1 MHLSESRKFRTQ
13 LNIYDGV
20 FSQKQLITVN
30 RFSRYLFF
38 LKKAPSQM
46 FDQVLNA
53 PLTPSTPPNYFCVR
67 IIKTWRF
74 FSTAELSSIP
84 GTTLKSTF
92 ILLPFSINFI
102 SFATA
107 FHALVTTPFSL
118 YHLRCLSDSARH
130 CFTFSHFL
138 HFLLEW
144 LLSDSNVVRT
154 HNHFIPNR
162 KCQVKPHSSPWFSAA
177 CAAAVVRRNF
187 VCTGRINLLIF
198 FLFFNWNSLHA
209 KLNSHYEAWSHKKKK
224 HKKITAY
231 RKSVQKE
238 PIVYAC

>member
-30 RFSRYLFF
+30 SFSRYLFF

-53 PLTPSTPPNYFCVR
+53 PLTLSTPPNYFCVR

-144 LLSDSNVVRT
+144 LLSDSNVVEPTTTLFLIESVRSSLT
-154 HNHFIPNR
+154 HLHRFQLLVLLPQFVEITFFI
-162 KCQVKPHSSPWFSAA
+162 
-177 CAAAVVRRNF
+177 
-187 VCTGRINLLIF
+187 CTKRINLLDV
-198 FLFFNWNSLHA
+198 
-209 KLNSHYEAWSHKKKK
+209 K
-224 HKKITAY
+224 
-231 RKSVQKE
+231 
-238 PIVYAC
+238 

>member
-144 LLSDSNVVRT
+144 LLSTATWFEPTTTLFLIESVRSSLT
-154 HNHFIPNR
+154 HLHGFQLLVLLP
-162 KCQVKPHSSPWFSAA
+162 Q
-177 CAAAVVRRNF
+177 F
-187 VCTGRINLLIF
+187 VEI
-198 FLFFNWNSLHA
+198 LFVL
-209 KLNSHYEAWSHKKKK
+209 EG
-224 HKKITAY
+224 
-231 RKSVQKE
+231 
-238 PIVYAC
+238 